1 VYLTL
6 LTGGLPTVAAPP
18 AAPLPKVVL
27 VGDSIRLGYAPLV
40 AKRLAGRAE
49 VISSPENAE
58 DSSKLLAHLDP
69 WVIEEKPDVVHLNCG
84 LHDLKYHRARKR
96 HQVELAAYQANLR
109 RIVGRL
115 QKETNA
121 SIVWATTTP
130 IHDARH
136 ARRKTD
142 FDRHNEAVIR
152 YNTAA
157 ISELRQAG
165 VVVHDLYTV
174 IDRGGS
180 EKLLDED
187 GTHYVAEGNE
197 RLAEAVAECI
207 LRQLEARRQ
216 RPPTPTPVDAAG
228 IAAYQKAQA
237 ERDSKVPRRYRE
249 VKYGVFQPPKSAA
262 AWSKERLDVRHKVL
276 ESLGELPPR
285 PAALQVRFITRELR
299 PGFTLEQVAI
309 DNGAEGEI
317 PALLLI
323 PDKRQ
328 QPAPAILWLHASG
341 QEKNRLLAP
350 HTDGGDES
358 LGEAFVKASYVVLA
372 PDAFWHGGRAGRGP
386 AGPAE
391 TDYQREQQ
399 DLFKFDQWLGRT
411 LWGMFVRDDQ
421 IALDYL
427 CSRPEV
433 DNKRIGATG
442 MSMGSTR
449 SWWLA
454 AVDDRIAAGVGV
466 ACLTRYQNL
475 IAHGELRQHGIYYFA
490 HGLLRQFDSEGV
502 LSLIAPRP
510 FLALT
515 GELDAGS
522 PADGIKVIE
531 EKVSAVYGTLDARDR
546 FRSVRYPDFGH
557 VYTAAMRT
565 EMLEWFERWLRP
577 AHGR

>member
-1 VYLTL
+1 
-6 LTGGLPTVAAPP
+6 
-18 AAPLPKVVL
+18 VL
-27 VGDSIRLGYAPLV
+27 IGDSIRLGYAPLV
-40 AKRLAGRAE
+40 AKKLAGRAV
-49 VISSPENAE
+49 VISSEANAE
-58 DSSKLLAHLDP
+58 DSSNLLAHLDA
-69 WVIEEKPDVVHLNCG
+69 WAIDEKPDVVHLNCG

-96 HQVELAAYQANLR
+96 YQVELADYEANLR
-109 RIVGRL
+109 RVIQRL
-115 QKETNA
+115 QKETTA

-136 ARRKTD
+136 ARRKVD
-142 FDRHNEAVIR
+142 FDRRNDAVIR
-152 YNTAA
+152 YNKAA
-157 ISELRQAG
+157 IDVMRQTG

-174 IDRGGS
+174 IERGDPA
-180 EKLLDED
+180 KLLDAD

-207 LRQLEARRQ
+207 LRQLEARRT
-216 RPPTPTPVDAAG
+216 RPPLPKPVDAAA
-228 IAAYQKAQA
+228 IAAYHKAQA
-237 ERDSKVPRRYRE
+237 ERDAKVPRRYRD
-249 VKYGVFQPPKSAA
+249 VKCGVFDPPANAA
-262 AWSKERLDVRHKVL
+262 AWRHERAEVRRKVVA
-276 ESLGELPPR
+276 SLGDLPDR
-285 PAALQVRFITRELR
+285 PAPLQVRFITRELR

-309 DNGAEGEI
+309 DNGAESEI
-317 PALLLI
+317 PALLLL

-328 QPAPAILWLHASG
+328 RPAPAILWLHASG
-341 QEKNRLLAP
+341 QEKNRLVAP
-350 HTDGGDES
+350 HTDGADES
-358 LGEAFVKASYVVLA
+358 LGEAFVKAGYVVLA
-372 PDAFWHGGRAGRGP
+372 PDASWHGGRAGTGP
-386 AGPAE
+386 AGAAE

-433 DNKRIGATG
+433 DVKRIGATG

-454 AVDDRIAAGVGV
+454 AVDDRIAAAVGV

-475 IAHGELRQHGIYYFA
+475 IRHGELRQHGIYYFA
-490 HGLLRQFDSEGV
+490 HGLLRHFDSEGV
-502 LSLIAPRP
+502 IALIAPRP

-531 EKVSAVYGTLDARDR
+531 EKVSAVYGALDTKER

-557 VYTAAMRT
+557 VYTAAMRE
-565 EMLEWFERWLRP
+565 EMLAWFDRWLRTDT
-577 AHGR
+577 RK